1 MSPELIRP
9 VILRSPRRR
18 ELRQEFNERPLVV
31 IWEMTQACDLKCA
44 HCRANAQPNRAA
56 LELSVAEG
64 YHLIDQVAEMGVPIF
79 VLTGG
84 DPLKRPDLF
93 AQIKYAV
100 SKGLK
105 PCLTPSATPLLTREA
120 VRKLKEAGLARLALS
135 LDGSTPQLHD
145 GTRGVAGSWAKTIET
160 AKWASEVHLPLQI
173 NTTISRRNAHDLEAM
188 AQLLA
193 EQKVVQWSLFFLV
206 PVGRGQ
212 AADLLTPEE
221 HEEVFAR
228 MWELSQRMPFRIKTT
243 EAPHYRRFVLQ
254 KKAEAAGPGTL
265 PEMLASA
272 QSGFGDGKGFMFVSH
287 VGQVF
292 PSGFLPL
299 PAGNVLWEGLAA
311 IYRKSS
317 LFMALRDP
325 DQLKGKC
332 GVCEFREICGGSRAR
347 AYAFNGDPLSSDPC
361 CSYNPPGTVN

>member
-1 MSPELIRP
+1 MSPELVRP
-9 VILRSPRRR
+9 FTLRPPMRR
-18 ELRQEFNERPLVV
+18 ELKQEFNDHPLVV
-31 IWEMTQACDLKCA
+31 IWEMTQACELKCA

-64 YHLIDQVAEMGVPIF
+64 YHLIDQIADMGVPIF

-93 AQIKYAV
+93 AQIRYAV

-105 PCLTPSATPLLTREA
+105 PCLTPSATPLLTRDA
-120 VRKLKEAGLARLALS
+120 IVKLKEAGLARLALS
-135 LDGSTPQLHD
+135 LDGSTPELHD
-145 GTRGVAGSWAKTIET
+145 GTRGVAGSWAKTIES
-160 AKWASEVHLPLQI
+160 ARWARAAHLPLQI
-173 NTTISRRNAHDLEAM
+173 NTTISRRNVHDLEAM
-188 AQLLA
+188 AELLA
-193 EQKVVQWSLFFLV
+193 AEKVVQWSLFFLV

-212 AADLLTPEE
+212 AAELLTPEE
-221 HEEVFAR
+221 HEEVFER
-228 MWELSQRMPFRIKTT
+228 MYALAQRMPFRIKTT

-265 PEMLASA
+265 PDMLATA
-272 QSGFGDGKGFMFVSH
+272 QSGFGDGKGFMFISH
-287 VGQVF
+287 TGQVF

-299 PAGNVLWEGLAA
+299 PAGNVLWEPLQV

-317 LFMALRDP
+317 LFQALRDP
-325 DQLKGKC
+325 EQLKGKC

-347 AYAFNGDPLSSDPC
+347 AFAFTGDPLSSDPC
-361 CSYNPPGTVN
+361 CAYVPAGAAN